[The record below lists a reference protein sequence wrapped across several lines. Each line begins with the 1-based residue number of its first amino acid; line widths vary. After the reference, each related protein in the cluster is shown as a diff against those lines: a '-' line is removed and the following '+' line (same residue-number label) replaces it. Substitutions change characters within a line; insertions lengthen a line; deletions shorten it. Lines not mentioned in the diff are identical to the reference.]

1 VSFSDGVVANAFII
15 RKVMKNTGLKV
26 KNGLKLTRMGYFSFF
41 LSIFVEFMVKVVYY
55 KACHR
60 FICDRSI
67 ELQKLVNE
75 WIKHHLN
82 SHASRI

>member
-1 VSFSDGVVANAFII
+1 
-15 RKVMKNTGLKV
+15 
-26 KNGLKLTRMGYFSFF
+26 
-41 LSIFVEFMVKVVYY
+41 MVKLVYY

-82 SHASRI
+82 SHASMNLNAGGGEYHEQDRSN

>member
-1 VSFSDGVVANAFII
+1 MNLNYGEVASAFISGEMNENARI
-15 RKVMKNTGLKV
+15 KVN
-26 KNGLKLTRMGYFSFF
+26 NGLKLTIMGYFSFF

-60 FICDRSI
+60 FVCDRSI
-67 ELQKLVNE
+67 ELQKLVSE

-82 SHASRI
+82 SHAS